1 MEKNS
6 GLPLYVDPNKTISA
20 PHSQG
25 NELAFGMQD
34 NSELQWICALWF
46 TKPHWGSALQM
57 IFYK

>member
-1 MEKNS
+1 MANYCNYKLSRDMEKNS

-34 NSELQWICALWF
+34 NSELQ
-46 TKPHWGSALQM
+46 
-57 IFYK
+57 